1 MYLPH
6 LDVLVDRCVH
16 QLLIGLAVDTVAQ
29 HDDDCALVP
38 CFTTKRLQDWYHKTD
53 PSCTP
58 MPSHVLTSP
67 LLTVQFNMLY
77 VNTGSLGRDGTGQ
90 SCDTSLA
97 DFLQRVRIARNAE
110 RCTS

>member
-1 MYLPH
+1 
-6 LDVLVDRCVH
+6 
-16 QLLIGLAVDTVAQ
+16 VDTVAQ

-38 CFTTKRLQDWYHKTD
+38 CFTVKKAARLVSQDG
-53 PSCTP
+53 

-90 SCDTSLA
+90 DDGPVLQTFWLGDLPSSL
-97 DFLQRVRIARNAE
+97 L
-110 RCTS
+110 TH